1 MVRKKVLLL
10 INPNSGK
17 KNSKSQLLDVLN
29 EFSSHNYQME
39 VYVSQKQMDICHYI
53 EENGEDFDV
62 VAVFGGDG
70 TLNEATNGLMK
81 LKKKPIISYFPTGTM
96 NDFGTNFGLTNDM
109 LKCAKIAC
117 KENVETFDVG
127 KMNSRYFN

>member
-1 MVRKKVLLL
+1 MDRKKVLLL

-17 KNSKSQLLDVLN
+17 KNSKGQLLDVLN

-53 EENGEDFDV
+53 EEHGEKHDV
-62 VAVFGGDG
+62 VAVFGGDA

-81 LKKKPIISYFPTGTM
+81 MFRKLNPA
-96 NDFGTNFGLTNDM
+96 NL
-109 LKCAKIAC
+109 
-117 KENVETFDVG
+117 
-127 KMNSRYFN
+127 

>member
-17 KNSKSQLLDVLN
+17 KNSKGQLLDVLN

-39 VYVSQKQMDICHYI
+39 VYVSQKH
-53 EENGEDFDV
+53 
-62 VAVFGGDG
+62 
-70 TLNEATNGLMK
+70 
-81 LKKKPIISYFPTGTM
+81 KPIISYFPTGTM

-109 LKCAKIAC
+109 LQCAKIAC
-117 KENVETFDVG
+117 KENVESFDVG
-127 KMNSRYFN
+127 KMNSR

>member
-1 MVRKKVLLL
+1 MDRKKVLLL

-17 KNSKSQLLDVLN
+17 KNSKGQLLDVLN

-53 EENGEDFDV
+53 EENGENFDV

-70 TLNEATNGLMK
+70 TLNEDTNGLMK
-81 LKKKPIISYFPTGTM
+81 LEYKPIISYFPTGTM

-109 LKCAKIAC
+109 VQCAKIAC
-117 KENVETFDVG
+117 K
-127 KMNSRYFN
+127 